1 MTAVGVRVE
10 SSTTR
15 SAGSPV
21 EILVAQAQD
30 TSGLEGL
37 SSSRGAS
44 MRLVVDGIGVAD
56 RGDHSMI
63 NSDLDHLWPWP

>member
-1 MTAVGVRVE
+1 
-10 SSTTR
+10 
-15 SAGSPV
+15 
-21 EILVAQAQD
+21 
-30 TSGLEGL
+30 
-37 SSSRGAS
+37 

>member
-1 MTAVGVRVE
+1 VE

-30 TSGLEGL
+30 PSLRRRGLG
-37 SSSRGAS
+37 SSRDGS
-44 MRLVVDGIGVAD
+44 VRLVVAGIRVAEC
-56 RGDHSMI
+56 GDHSMI
-63 NSDLDHLWPWP
+63 TAILIASSALARSRA